1 MLTVKQGFQ
10 RRLSMGCDQ
19 RARKAVIVAAAA
31 VLILA
36 GCAVAPVDKTLQAEE
51 LLGTAGFQ
59 LKMADTPA
67 KLERISRIPQKQVVR
82 GMAKDRE
89 VYVWADAAGCR
100 CYYAG
105 TRQNYENMVQIQQEN
120 QAQYRINLYDAQNN
134 DPLWGNSADWE
145 DAILGG
151 S

>member
-1 MLTVKQGFQ
+1 
-10 RRLSMGCDQ
+10 MGCDK
-19 RARKAVIVAAAA
+19 RVRKAPMLAAAA

-36 GCAVAPVDKTLQAEE
+36 GCAGEPVDKTLQAEE
-51 LLGTAGFQ
+51 LLGTAGFK

-67 KLERISRIPQKQVVR
+67 KMERISRIPQKQVVR
-82 GMAKDRE
+82 GMVKGRE
-89 VYVWADAAGCR
+89 LYVWADAAGCR

-105 TRQNYENMVQIQQEN
+105 TRQNYEQMVQIRQEN

-134 DPLWGNSADWE
+134 DPLWGNGADWE
-145 DAILGG
+145 DALLGG

>member
-1 MLTVKQGFQ
+1 
-10 RRLSMGCDQ
+10 MGCDNRLQ
-19 RARKAVIVAAAA
+19 KALILAAVA

-36 GCAVAPVDKTLQAEE
+36 GCAGAPIDKTLQTEE

-67 KLERISRIPQKQVVR
+67 KFERISRIPQKQVIR
-82 GMAKDRE
+82 GMVKGRE

-105 TRQNYENMVQIQQEN
+105 TRQNYEQMVQIQQEN
-120 QAQYRINLYDAQNN
+120 RSQRYINLYDAQNN
-134 DPLWGNSADWE
+134 DPLWGDGADWE
-145 DAILGG
+145 DALLGG

>member
-1 MLTVKQGFQ
+1 
-10 RRLSMGCDQ
+10 MGCDK
-19 RARKAVIVAAAA
+19 RVRKAPMLAAAA

-36 GCAVAPVDKTLQAEE
+36 GCAGAPVDKTLKAEE
-51 LLGTAGFQ
+51 LLGTAGFK

-67 KLERISRIPQKQVVR
+67 KMERISRIPQKQVVR
-82 GMAKDRE
+82 GMVKGRE
-89 VYVWADAAGCR
+89 LYVWADAEGCR

-105 TRQNYENMVQIQQEN
+105 TRQNYEQMVQIRQEN

-134 DPLWGNSADWE
+134 DPLWGNGADWE
-145 DAILGG
+145 DALLGG